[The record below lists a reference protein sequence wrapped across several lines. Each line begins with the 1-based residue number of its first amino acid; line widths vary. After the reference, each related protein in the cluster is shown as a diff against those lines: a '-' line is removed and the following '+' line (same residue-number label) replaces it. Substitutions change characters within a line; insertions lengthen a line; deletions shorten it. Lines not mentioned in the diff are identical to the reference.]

1 MKLSGGQRQRISIAR
16 AILADA
22 RILILDEATSSVDS
36 ETEMLIQQAIDNLV
50 RNRTT
55 FVIAHRLST
64 VQHADQII
72 VLEAGAIVET
82 GSHEELLG
90 RSGLYARLHEVQFR
104 LNGDREAR
112 DEPERPEPRAR
123 GERATDDYDIA
134 DLTNGSD
141 I

>member
-1 MKLSGGQRQRISIAR
+1 MSIAR

-50 RNRTT
+50 RDRTT

-72 VLEAGAIVET
+72 VLDEGRIVET
-82 GSHEELLG
+82 GSHEQLLAQG
-90 RSGLYARLHEVQFR
+90 GLYARLHEVQFR
-104 LNGDREAR
+104 LNGNPRPQDD
-112 DEPERPEPRAR
+112 DEPEPKRQGRRRRR
-123 GERATDDYDIA
+123 GREAATDDYNVP
-134 DLTNGSD
+134 DLTDGVST
-141 I
+141 